1 MTYRSRFKRNE
12 RLHQIA
18 LRSDWSFSFKLALCG
33 LLIGVLAVPMLLA
46 DRPELAPLSRTI
58 EVIAWLFTV
67 IFAGIGVRR
76 WFVQRKETQ
85 QSENGVADEVNA
97 DDR

>member
-46 DRPELAPLSRTI
+46 NNPGLAPLSRTI
-58 EVIAWLFTV
+58 EVVAWVFTV
-67 IFAGIGVRR
+67 IFAGISVWR
-76 WFVQRKETQ
+76 WFAQRKEARLA
-85 QSENGVADEVNA
+85 ENGVVDEADLN
-97 DDR
+97 DR